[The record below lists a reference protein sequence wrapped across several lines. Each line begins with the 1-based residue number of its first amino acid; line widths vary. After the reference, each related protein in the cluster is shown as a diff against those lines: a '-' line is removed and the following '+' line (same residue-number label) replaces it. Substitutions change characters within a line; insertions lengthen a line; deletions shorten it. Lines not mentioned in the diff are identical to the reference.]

1 MSFQKITGNLGR
13 QSHENELYN
22 SVFNVYFV
30 FQGGSF
36 VESYTPTDEI
46 NVTSIQWNYKATD
59 DIVKVEVWDV
69 VDKGKKRAQLSGL
82 KLADSNPKIP
92 NIEQPAL
99 DAEFV
104 DVFKGAHGVIIM
116 FDVTKAWTFDYVK
129 REAPKVPKQI
139 PLLILANFIDQA
151 HHRCVSRAQVI
162 GYIEDE
168 LDRGDNAAEAKYAES
183 SMRNGFG
190 LKFLHKFLNLP
201 FLTLQR
207 ESLIKQLE
215 TNAREMQATVDELDL
230 FLDSDDAN
238 YEVYSSGVTKKRRAQ
253 AESLAPA
260 PTVDVVVGQPSNVLK
275 ESQIPGQGDLPKAPK
290 EVEVEI
296 KPIEPVIPPQPKQKS
311 PKKKV
316 DDVEDFVPEEQGID
330 NFLDQ
335 EDNSSSKLAK
345 LNINEED
352 SDDDTPGRDNNPM
365 VASFAEDVDIEEY
378 DAAVPDL
385 ELDQDESEE
394 SPSSPKLTTATTKP
408 KLKMKLSNSSSK
420 SEDVHFE
427 IPEHLKP
434 KESVVEEDVDVDDH
448 KNEVDGGGG
457 EKKKSKKSKKTKKK
471 RRKSSEKERD
481 ELEEFLNGIPP
492 VQPQE
497 QGSYEEL

>member
-1 MSFQKITGNLGR
+1 MCT
-13 QSHENELYN
+13 
-22 SVFNVYFV
+22 

-36 VESYTPTDEI
+36 VESYIPTDEI

-69 VDKGKKRAQLSGL
+69 VDKGKKRQQLSGL
-82 KLADSNPKIP
+82 KLADNPKIP
-92 NIEQPAL
+92 LEQPAL

-168 LDRGDNAAEAKYAES
+168 LDRGQDAAEARYAES

-215 TNAREMQATVDELDL
+215 TNKREMQATVQELDL

-275 ESQIPGQGDLPKAPK
+275 ESQIPVPGDLPKAPK
-290 EVEVEI
+290 EIEEPTT
-296 KPIEPVIPPQPKQKS
+296 KPIEPKQKS
-311 PKKKV
+311 PSKKF
-316 DDVEDFVPEEQGID
+316 DDVENFVPEEQGID
-330 NFLDQ
+330 NFLD
-335 EDNSSSKLAK
+335 EDNSPKMAK

-352 SDDDTPGRDNNPM
+352 SDEETPGRDNPM
-365 VASFAEDVDIEEY
+365 VASFAEDIDIEEY
-378 DAAVPDL
+378 DVAVVPDL
-385 ELDQDESEE
+385 EPESVE
-394 SPSSPKLTTATTKP
+394 PQSSPKMAAKP
-408 KLKMKLSNSSSK
+408 KLKTKLSNSSSK
-420 SEDVHFE
+420 SEDLHFE

-434 KESVVEEDVDVDDH
+434 KESEETTVEQSE
-448 KNEVDGGGG
+448 EV
-457 EKKKSKKSKKTKKK
+457 EKKKTKKSKKTKKK